1 MSTRLGI
8 LLEFV
13 VVVSLCLPAGVARAD
28 GCTSSVAGLV
38 GGSVNACRT
47 GNQFEVRG
55 EVRQGGSTQSGTNS
69 GAHAPGYSYPG
80 NAADYVDMGTTAYG
94 GSGTAPE
101 TNLDASPST
110 QFTDGSNGLPFYRVD
125 ATGASER
132 NRTPQTF
139 TVPPLAVTPLVG
151 AQPAAVSS
159 QELASRVEAA
169 TRQAIATLTLPT
181 SELGIDPSP
190 DANEWGA
197 AAVGEQ
203 LWFWTP
209 DMSVESSNVS
219 AEGIDISISAV
230 PRGLNIDTGDGTKLT
245 CARTDRLTEPF
256 RNQKSPSCGHVYAS
270 KRMYTIRA
278 SRTWQVSWSAL
289 GQSGAETI
297 ARPAGQTTV
306 NVIELHSL
314 LVSGD

>member
-1 MSTRLGI
+1 MCLIIIVAVLLPGLQIEEAQGDSCDGQRGSFGGAVTACLAGDSVRVAVREVDQGVLKDGYVGSQKAAPQGI
-8 LLEFV
+8 IG
-13 VVVSLCLPAGVARAD
+13 PASGGYTD
-28 GCTSSVAGLV
+28 LSSAAYE
-38 GGSVNACRT
+38 GG
-47 GNQFEVRG
+47 
-55 EVRQGGSTQSGTNS
+55 
-69 GAHAPGYSYPG
+69 
-80 NAADYVDMGTTAYG
+80 
-94 GSGTAPE
+94 GTAPE
-101 TNLDASPST
+101 TNLDVSPST

-169 TRQAIATLTLPT
+169 TRQVIATLTLPT

-270 KRMYTIRA
+270 KGMYTIRA